1 MEKVSLFAHGD
12 IIIKEGCL
20 NEGLTMIACS
30 SIEGFDASE
39 AIVIEGDLCMDS
51 FNGKALRSHAVVVA
65 TGDITIDPLT
75 PKMQYGKKINQ
86 TINLNRHEK

>member
-1 MEKVSLFAHGD
+1 MEKVSLFVHGN

-20 NEGLTMIACS
+20 NEGLTMIS
-30 SIEGFDASE
+30 NSFIESFDASE
-39 AIVIEGDLCMDS
+39 AIVIEGDLWMDS
-51 FNGKALRSHAVVVA
+51 FNGKALRPHAVVVA

-75 PKMQYGKKINQ
+75 PKMQYGNKFNQ

>member
-1 MEKVSLFAHGD
+1 MHGN
-12 IIIKEGCL
+12 IIIKEACL

-39 AIVIEGDLCMDS
+39 AIVIEGDLRMDY
-51 FNGKALRSHAVVVA
+51 FNGKALCPHAVVAA
-65 TGDITIDPLT
+65 TGNITIDPL
-75 PKMQYGKKINQ
+75 PPQKMQYGNKFNQ